1 MTTVKIMV
9 VASVVMTTKWME
21 QTSNKLQG
29 AVWVQSALR
38 DQCTGWEIPMKF
50 QMLCDNRD

>member
-38 DQCTGWEIPMKF
+38 DQCTGLEIPMKF
-50 QMLCDNRD
+50 QTLCSNRD